1 MVWSSHL
8 VGVGLGNG
16 YARLEVSRQ
25 TEGNKMAGAWRGVG
39 TVMDGNGGRR
49 AREADPWYGWVGY
62 GPGTLK
68 TDFCWNPHRTRACG
82 RLRRCSAGR
91 GGVPARDSSRLW
103 KSWWLGAGELS

>member
-49 AREADPWYGWVGY
+49 AREADRGMDGWGMGQGPSRLTSAGTHT
-62 GPGTLK
+62 GPG
-68 TDFCWNPHRTRACG
+68 P
-82 RLRRCSAGR
+82 AG
-91 GGVPARDSSRLW
+91 G
-103 KSWWLGAGELS
+103 